1 MVQIRKGGPTKNLKI
16 NKRWG
21 GGGLLFGTGEYKVA
35 FTTMHFVL
43 LELDTHRFELDFKLL
58 DENNN
63 AITLRTFYLQQ
74 LTLLV
79 PIPDKEKKLS

>member
-1 MVQIRKGGPTKNLKI
+1 MVQIRTGGPTKNLKI

-21 GGGLLFGTGEYKVA
+21 RGGLLFGTGEYKVA
-35 FTTMHFVL
+35 FTPMHFVL
-43 LELDTHRFELDFKLL
+43 LELDTHRFDLDFKLL

-79 PIPDKEKKLS
+79 PIPDKVKKLS